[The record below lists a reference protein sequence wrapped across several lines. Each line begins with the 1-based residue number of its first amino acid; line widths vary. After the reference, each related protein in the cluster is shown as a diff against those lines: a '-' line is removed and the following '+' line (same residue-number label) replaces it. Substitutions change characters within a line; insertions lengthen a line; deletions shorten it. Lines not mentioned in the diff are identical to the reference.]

1 MENEEWRIKNGSFF
15 SFSHSPF
22 SILHSPFPPLRAFV
36 SLWPNRREKCES
48 SPQWAVVVI
57 AITALFGWSACAQRE
72 APPSLPNE
80 QFDEVPAGF
89 ELLARFAHISD
100 AQIIDE
106 QSPARVPQADD
117 LVTAAWRPHEA
128 YSTQLL
134 DGMIRAINRQ
144 HEQSGALDF
153 VIHTGDATDNNQAN
167 ECRWF
172 VDLFDGLPIDPLTG
186 PDDRASGDVPAPEL
200 DPHAPFTPAGLY
212 RTGLHGPLPSIPW
225 YAVIGNHDRFA
236 IGVFPI
242 LEYTGAAR
250 LAPLP
255 FVYQFVLF
263 YPVFL
268 NPEADQAN
276 GPISPAHP
284 GPLALLNLPQFVEP
298 NPQRRYLSTVE
309 TIAAHFDTLTDP
321 PGHGFVDAQSEQS
334 WYSVSPV
341 DGLRLIVLDTARP
354 RSVAPMLPHH
364 NGTLSAEQF
373 DFLATE
379 LQRAEEAD
387 EWVIVAVHHPSADLV
402 QSGTETTPMQLRTL
416 LSSHPNVVLHL
427 VGHFHRHRVFDR
439 DGYLEIETGA
449 IIDYPQEGRI
459 IEIWRSAAAD
469 EVLLRYY
476 LLSPLTVDEA
486 ERDPLYELR
495 RRAFELAR
503 EDAGLSRATVQRRM
517 SADQRAAAETIGL
530 ATKWLAGQQHDRTG
544 QVVFSR
550 KRSSK

>member
-1 MENEEWRIKNGSFF
+1 M
-15 SFSHSPF
+15 
-22 SILHSPFPPLRAFV
+22 
-36 SLWPNRREKCES
+36 
-48 SPQWAVVVI
+48 I
-57 AITALFGWSACAQRE
+57 AIAALSGLSACSQRD
-72 APPSLPNE
+72 APPSLP
-80 QFDEVPAGF
+80 DERLDDVPAGF

-117 LVTAAWRPHEA
+117 LVTAAWRPQEA
-128 YSTQLL
+128 YSIQLL
-134 DGMIRAINRQ
+134 DGMIRAINRE

-153 VIHTGDATDNNQAN
+153 VLHTGDATDNNQAN
-167 ECRWF
+167 EWRWF
-172 VDLFDGLPIDPLTG
+172 LDAFDGLPIDPLTG
-186 PDDRASGDVPAPEL
+186 PDDRAPGDVPTPEL
-200 DPHAPFTPAGLY
+200 DPPAPFAPAGLY

-242 LEYTGAAR
+242 LEYAGAAR

-268 NPEADQAN
+268 NPETDQAN

-298 NPQRRYLSTVE
+298 NPQRRYLSTAE
-309 TIAAHFDTLTDP
+309 TIAVHFDTLTDP
-321 PGHGFVDAQSEQS
+321 PGHGFVNAQSEQS

-373 DFLATE
+373 EFLAAE

-387 EWVIVAVHHPSADLV
+387 EWIIVASHHPSADLV
-402 QSGTETTPMQLRTL
+402 QSGTETTPLQLRAL

-439 DGYLEIETGA
+439 GGYLEIETGA
-449 IIDYPQEGRI
+449 IIDYPQEGRL
-459 IEIWRSAAAD
+459 IEIWQNAAAD
-469 EVLLRYY
+469 EVLLRYH
-476 LLSPLTVDEA
+476 LFSHLDVDEA
-486 ERDPLYELR
+486 ERDALYELR

-503 EDAGLSRATVQRRM
+503 EDAGLTRATVQRRM
-517 SADQRAAAETIGL
+517 PADQRAAAETIGP
-530 ATKWLAGQQHDRTG
+530 AIQWLAGRPHDRTG
-544 QVVFSR
+544 QIVLSR

>member
-1 MENEEWRIKNGSFF
+1 MENEGRELFLVF
-15 SFSHSPF
+15 PF
-22 SILHSPFPPLRAFV
+22 SILHSPFLPLRVFV
-36 SLWPNRREKCES
+36 SLWPNRREKYGS
-48 SPQWAVVVI
+48 SPLIAAAMI
-57 AITALFGWSACAQRE
+57 AIFGLIACSQRE
-72 APPSLPNE
+72 APPRLPDE
-80 QFDEVPAGF
+80 QLDDVPAGF

-134 DGMIRAINRQ
+134 DGMIRAINRE
-144 HEQSGALDF
+144 HEQGGALDF
-153 VIHTGDATDNNQAN
+153 VVHTGDATDNNQAN
-167 ECRWF
+167 EWRWF
-172 VDLFDGLPIDPLTG
+172 MDAFDGLPIDPLTG
-186 PDDRASGDVPAPEL
+186 PDDRAPGDVPAPEL

-212 RTGLHGPLPSIPW
+212 RQGLHGPLPSIPW
-225 YAVIGNHDRFA
+225 YAAIGNHDRFA

-242 LEYTGAAR
+242 LEYAGDAR

-255 FVYQFVLF
+255 FVYQLVLF
-263 YPVFL
+263 YPIFL

-276 GPISPAHP
+276 GPISPGHP

-298 NPQRRYLSTVE
+298 NPQRRYLNTTE
-309 TIAAHFDTLTDP
+309 TIAVHFDTLTDP
-321 PGHGFVDAQSEQS
+321 PGHGFVGAQDEQS

-379 LQRAEEAD
+379 LQRAEDAD
-387 EWVIVAVHHPSADLV
+387 ELIIVASHHPSADLV
-402 QSGTETTPMQLRTL
+402 QSGTETTPLQLRAL

-427 VGHFHRHRVFDR
+427 AGHFHRHRVFDR
-439 DGYLEIETGA
+439 GGYLEIETGA

-459 IEIWRSAAAD
+459 IEIWQNATAD
-469 EVLLRYY
+469 EVLLRYH
-476 LLSPLTVDEA
+476 LFSHLDVDET
-486 ERDPLYELR
+486 ERDALYELR

-503 EDAGLSRATVQRRM
+503 EDAGLTRATVQRRM
-517 SADQRAAAETIGL
+517 SAEQRAAAETTEP
-530 ATKWLAGQQHDRTG
+530 AQQWLAGRQYDRIG
-544 QVVFSR
+544 QVVLSR

>member
-1 MENEEWRIKNGSFF
+1 M
-15 SFSHSPF
+15 
-22 SILHSPFPPLRAFV
+22 
-36 SLWPNRREKCES
+36 
-48 SPQWAVVVI
+48 I
-57 AITALFGWSACAQRE
+57 AMAALCGLSACAQRE

-80 QFDEVPAGF
+80 QLDDVPDGF
-89 ELLARFAHISD
+89 ELVARFVHISD

-106 QSPARVPQADD
+106 QSPARIPQADD

-134 DGMIRAINRQ
+134 DGIIRAINRE
-144 HEQSGALDF
+144 HEQNGVLDF
-153 VIHTGDATDNNQAN
+153 VLHTGDATDNNQAN
-167 ECRWF
+167 EWRWF
-172 VDLFDGLPIDPLTG
+172 VDAFDGLPIDPLTG
-186 PDDRASGDVPAPEL
+186 PDDRGPADVPPPEL

-212 RTGLHGPLPSIPW
+212 RGSLHGPLPSIPW

-242 LEYTGAAR
+242 LEYAGAVR

-255 FVYQFVLF
+255 FVYQLVLF

-298 NPQRRYLSTVE
+298 NPQRRYLSTAE
-309 TIAAHFDTLTDP
+309 TIAVHFDTLTDP
-321 PGHGFVDAQSEQS
+321 PGHGFVDAQSDQS
-334 WYSVSPV
+334 WYSVSPL

-364 NGTLSAEQF
+364 NGTFSYEQF
-373 DFLATE
+373 EFLAAE
-379 LQRAEEAD
+379 LQRAEEAG
-387 EWVIVAVHHPSADLV
+387 EWVIVASHHPSADLV
-402 QSGTETTPMQLRTL
+402 QAGTETTPLEFRAL
-416 LSSHPNVVLHL
+416 LSSHSNVVLHL

-459 IEIWRSAAAD
+459 IEIWQDAAAD
-469 EVLLRYY
+469 EVLLRYH
-476 LLSPLTVDEA
+476 LFSHLDVDEA
-486 ERDPLYELR
+486 ERDALYELR
-495 RRAFELAR
+495 HRAFELAR
-503 EDAGLSRATVQRRM
+503 EDAGLSRATVRRRM
-517 SADQRAAAETIGL
+517 PPDQRATADTIGP
-530 ATKWLAGQQHDRTG
+530 AIQWLAGRQHDRTG
-544 QVVFSR
+544 QVVLSR
-550 KRSSK
+550 KRTAK

>member
-1 MENEEWRIKNGSFF
+1 MKNEGRELVLLF
-15 SFSHSPF
+15 PF
-22 SILHSPFPPLRAFV
+22 SILHSPFLILRVFV
-36 SLWPNRREKCES
+36 SLWPNQREKCGS
-48 SPQWAVVVI
+48 SLLWPVVMI
-57 AITALFGWSACAQRE
+57 AMAALSGLSACAQRE

-80 QFDEVPAGF
+80 QFDDVPAGF

-106 QSPARVPQADD
+106 QSPARIPQADD

-134 DGMIRAINRQ
+134 DGIIRAINRE
-144 HEQSGALDF
+144 HEQNGALDF
-153 VIHTGDATDNNQAN
+153 VLHTGDATDNNQAN
-167 ECRWF
+167 EWRWF
-172 VDLFDGLPIDPLTG
+172 VDAFDGLPIDPLTG
-186 PDDRASGDVPAPEL
+186 PDDRAPGDVPPLEL

-212 RTGLHGPLPSIPW
+212 REGLHGPLSSIPW

-242 LEYTGAAR
+242 LEYADAAR

-263 YPVFL
+263 YPIFL

-298 NPQRRYLSTVE
+298 NPQRRYLSTAE

-334 WYSVSPV
+334 WYSVSPA

-354 RSVAPMLPHH
+354 RTVAPMLPHH

-373 DFLATE
+373 AFLAAE

-387 EWVIVAVHHPSADLV
+387 EWVIVASHHPSADLV
-402 QSGTETTPMQLRTL
+402 QSGTETTGAQFRAL

-427 VGHFHRHRVFDR
+427 AGHFHRHRVFDR
-439 DGYLEIETGA
+439 GGYLEIETGA

-459 IEIWRSAAAD
+459 VEIWENTATD
-469 EVLLRYY
+469 EVLLRYH
-476 LLSPLTVDEA
+476 LFSHLEDDED
-486 ERDPLYELR
+486 ERDALHEMR

-503 EDAGLSRATVQRRM
+503 ADAGFTRDTVQRRM
-517 SADQRAAAETIGL
+517 PTDQRDAAESNGP
-530 ATKWLAGQQHDRTG
+530 AQQWLAGRQHDRTG
-544 QVVFSR
+544 QVILS
-550 KRSSK
+550 KQRSPK

>member
-1 MENEEWRIKNGSFF
+1 MQNGKCRMEKEGRELPLLF
-15 SFSHSPF
+15 PF
-22 SILHSPFPPLRAFV
+22 SIFHSPFPILRVLV
-36 SLWPNRREKCES
+36 SLWPNQRETSVS
-48 SPQWAVVVI
+48 SLLIAVAMI
-57 AITALFGWSACAQRE
+57 AIFGLSACAQRQ
-72 APPSLPNE
+72 PSPSLPDE
-80 QFDEVPAGF
+80 QLDDVPAGF

-134 DGMIRAINRQ
+134 DGMIRAINRE
-144 HEQSGALDF
+144 HEHSGTLDF
-153 VIHTGDATDNNQAN
+153 VVHTGDATDNNQAN
-167 ECRWF
+167 EWRWF
-172 VDLFDGLPIDPLTG
+172 IDAFDGLPIDPLTG
-186 PDDRASGDVPAPEL
+186 PDDRALGDVPAPEL

-212 RTGLHGPLPSIPW
+212 RQGLHGPLPSILW

-242 LEYTGAAR
+242 LEFTGAAR

-268 NPEADQAN
+268 NPEADRAN

-298 NPQRRYLSTVE
+298 NPQRRYLSTAE

-373 DFLATE
+373 EFLAAE

-387 EWVIVAVHHPSADLV
+387 EWVIVASHHPSADLV

-427 VGHFHRHRVFDR
+427 VGHFHRHRVFNR

-459 IEIWRSAAAD
+459 IEIWQSAAAD

-476 LLSPLTVDEA
+476 LFSPLDVDEL
-486 ERDPLYELR
+486 ERDALYELR
-495 RRAFELAR
+495 RQAFELAR
-503 EDAGLSRATVQRRM
+503 ADAGLSRATVQRRM
-517 SADQRAAAETIGL
+517 SADQRAAAETIGP
-530 ATKWLAGQQHDRTG
+530 ATEWLAGRQHDRTG
-544 QVVFSR
+544 QVVLSR
-550 KRSSK
+550 KRTSK